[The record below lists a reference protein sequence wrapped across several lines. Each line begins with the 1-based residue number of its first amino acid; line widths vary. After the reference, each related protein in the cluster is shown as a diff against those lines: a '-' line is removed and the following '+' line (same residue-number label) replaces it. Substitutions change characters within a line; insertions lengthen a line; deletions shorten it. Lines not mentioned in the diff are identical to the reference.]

1 MDQAISPLKERE
13 AGLEEAG
20 RITSGVTVSFTSSLA
35 GLKGLAGFGMAS
47 TSQDSRRPR
56 LRSEQTHTQVPGRHS
71 ACKAEIQPF
80 WTSPESIRWKL
91 KEELPK
97 APQC

>member
-35 GLKGLAGFGMAS
+35 GLKGLPGFGMAN

-71 ACKAEIQPF
+71 ACKAEILGMEGMRGVT
-80 WTSPESIRWKL
+80 TSF
-91 KEELPK
+91 
-97 APQC
+97 A